1 MHKVLC
7 GNTIAKTLTSH
18 CFALCQLRDDD
29 GEIIN
34 LSTLLMLNEYAN
46 VNMLNIWNMLTLL
59 AVY

>member
-1 MHKVLC
+1 M
-7 GNTIAKTLTSH
+7 IAKTLTSH
-18 CFALCQLRDDD
+18 CFALWQLRGDN

-46 VNMLNIWNMLTLL
+46 VNMLNMWNMLTLI